1 VLNVSGRR
9 CTIAAC
15 LLVAVVVCSM
25 SAEGR
30 GESSNASREEKA
42 GALLTALSSGNF
54 DKAGTAFSAKMKEAL
69 PPDKLSA
76 VWRQIVS
83 QAGAFGAETGRR
95 SVREQDHDVVII
107 TCRFEKA
114 TLDMRAVFEND
125 QIAGLFFTPSQP
137 GR

>member
-1 VLNVSGRR
+1 MLKVIGRR
-9 CTIAAC
+9 CTAAAY
-15 LLVAVVVCSM
+15 LLVAVVMCSM
-25 SAEGR
+25 SGEAR
-30 GESSNASREEKA
+30 GESSNSSREEKA
-42 GALLTALSSGNF
+42 GALLAAFVSGNF
-54 DKAGTAFSAKMKEAL
+54 DKAGVAFSSKMKEAL

-137 GR
+137 AH